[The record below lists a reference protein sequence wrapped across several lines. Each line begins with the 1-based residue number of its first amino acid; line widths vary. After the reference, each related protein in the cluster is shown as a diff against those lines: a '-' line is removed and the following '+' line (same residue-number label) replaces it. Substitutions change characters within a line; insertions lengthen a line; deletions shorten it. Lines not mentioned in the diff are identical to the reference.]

1 MKKSMIEYILEVT
14 DQSNVNNK
22 MSKLKK
28 TNKYERLHIS
38 IDDQIKYCPEC
49 KRVYKKADFIY
60 KQYRNVEE
68 EHYDKGLMPSYKL
81 DRKIC
86 GDCKNDS

>member
-38 IDDQIKYCPEC
+38 IDDQIKYCIYC
-49 KRVYKKADFIY
+49 KRTWKRNRKMDGRDYEFYPQSNIPSIGKEKKQCPICKE
-60 KQYRNVEE
+60 KQ
-68 EHYDKGLMPSYKL
+68 
-81 DRKIC
+81 
-86 GDCKNDS
+86 